1 MNVYEVL
8 STLKK
13 LSKSSGFASP
23 SLDVSVVQSIGSWG
37 QPFVAF
43 AGFEFVIFGPWKRQD
58 RFCKFI
64 SMEAGGEKWWTGGY
78 GWEMNTLQ
86 PFVHLWSEINTVRVY
101 FPAVTM
107 PCFPLLVPHWPLST
121 RGGLEEMGPNSF
133 YGKQML
139 HGLQAIQR
147 FTKSRLPSFR
157 LFSGSDISQVP
168 MHFWSPPLG
177 SHWLDSGRCRAD
189 FSARSTA
196 YFWEFSDRMASE
208 EEKAAWKCPVKFK
221 LASKFGRIVTPLMS
235 VGFQPIQEF
244 SRISRC
250 WDAEDQRDLCV
261 VVWAASDVF
270 WTRQTRLLQEHL
282 MLLNMVDISDFEIS
296 CFGSVF
302 LEF

>member
-23 SLDVSVVQSIGSWG
+23 SLVVSVVQSIGSWG

-43 AGFEFVIFGPWKRQD
+43 TGFEFVIFGPWKRQD

-64 SMEAGGEKWWTGGY
+64 SMDAGGEKWWTGGY

-101 FPAVTM
+101 FPAFTM

-121 RGGLEEMGPNSF
+121 HGGLEEMRPNSF

-139 HGLQAIQR
+139 HRLQAIQR

-157 LFSGSDISQVP
+157 LFSDLSQVP
-168 MHFWSPPLG
+168 MHFWSAPQWLTLVGRWPLSCRFLCQVHCLLLRVLRPHGVRRGKG
-177 SHWLDSGRCRAD
+177 S
-189 FSARSTA
+189 
-196 YFWEFSDRMASE
+196 
-208 EEKAAWKCPVKFK
+208 FK
-221 LASKFGRIVTPLMS
+221 MPCQVR
-235 VGFQPIQEF
+235 VGFEVRQDCDTFDVSWVPTN
-244 SRISRC
+244 SRI
-250 WDAEDQRDLCV
+250 
-261 VVWAASDVF
+261 F
-270 WTRQTRLLQEHL
+270 
-282 MLLNMVDISDFEIS
+282 
-296 CFGSVF
+296 
-302 LEF
+302 